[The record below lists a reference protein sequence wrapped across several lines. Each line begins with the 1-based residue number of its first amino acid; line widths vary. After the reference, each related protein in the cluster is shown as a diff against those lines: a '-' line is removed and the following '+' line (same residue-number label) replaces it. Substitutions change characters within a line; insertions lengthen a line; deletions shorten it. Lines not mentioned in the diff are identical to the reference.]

1 MSNTQLFVLFR
12 LDLLRA
18 YKEMFDLKQIEIENS
33 RKVFYLLLI
42 AFLLLLLRYDIG
54 LYMDEWE

>member
-54 LYMDEWE
+54 LYMDE

>member
-33 RKVFYLLLI
+33 WKVFYLLLI